1 MAAADVSGRTGI
13 PEPTY
18 EPISAPGFDD
28 PSIKPMEA
36 AKACHAWCSKIQQAI
51 DSKDIDT
58 IADSFSEDGWWRD
71 MLIVN
76 PVDFNSFKKS
86 EIKAGLEKHGVPEI
100 TKLRVVRP
108 TDASIVPVSDDMVW
122 AQAYLAFE
130 TPKTRGQGLL
140 RLKQDN
146 GQYSQAFTFFTTLW
160 EIKGHEEFAYER
172 RPNGADIHEQPGPE
186 AKNWLQLRA
195 ETVKFEKKD
204 PTVLIIGGGQ
214 NGLMI
219 AARLGALGIPALIVE
234 KNPQIGDNW
243 ANRYHNL
250 VLHDPV
256 WADHFPYLP
265 YPPHWPIFTPKD
277 KLASWF
283 KTYAAA
289 MELNVWNSASIEG
302 GAKYDESTQEWTTK
316 VVREGQEPREMKVKH
331 IVLATGFSGEAR
343 IPKFEGLENFKG
355 PTPHSSKHK
364 GAKEWA
370 GKKAIVVGCCNSGH
384 DIAAEFYEHG
394 CDTTIVQRSSTYVVS
409 SKHGL
414 PAWLNGFYQ
423 EGGPH
428 VDDADVLFTSLPTEL
443 VGEFHKISTAK
454 VAELDKPILDGLEKA
469 GFKLNR
475 YNSGLFMKYFRDGG
489 GYYLDVGCS
498 QLIADGKIKV
508 KQGQEIKRFTE
519 NGIEFADGDFREA
532 DIVVLAT
539 GYGSMRDTVRRVIG
553 EEVANKVH
561 TCWSFDKQGEIQTV
575 WRNSGQPGFWLQCG
589 NFFQARCFSRLT
601 ALQIQQIELGLVDKN
616 NPYPEEKENKDPR
629 F

>member
-1 MAAADVSGRTGI
+1 
-13 PEPTY
+13 
-18 EPISAPGFDD
+18 
-28 PSIKPMEA
+28 
-36 AKACHAWCSKIQQAI
+36 
-51 DSKDIDT
+51 
-58 IADSFSEDGWWRD
+58 
-71 MLIVN
+71 
-76 PVDFNSFKKS
+76 
-86 EIKAGLEKHGVPEI
+86 
-100 TKLRVVRP
+100 
-108 TDASIVPVSDDMVW
+108 
-122 AQAYLAFE
+122 
-130 TPKTRGQGLL
+130 
-140 RLKQDN
+140 
-146 GQYSQAFTFFTTLW
+146 
-160 EIKGHEEFAYER
+160 
-172 RPNGADIHEQPGPE
+172 
-186 AKNWLQLRA
+186 
-195 ETVKFEKKD
+195 
-204 PTVLIIGGGQ
+204 
-214 NGLMI
+214 
-219 AARLGALGIPALIVE
+219 
-234 KNPQIGDNW
+234 
-243 ANRYHNL
+243 
-250 VLHDPV
+250 
-256 WADHFPYLP
+256 
-265 YPPHWPIFTPKD
+265 
-277 KLASWF
+277 
-283 KTYAAA
+283 

-532 DIVVLAT
+532 DIVRVFLLACQLRGRKLT
-539 GYGSMRDTVRRVIG
+539 DSLLHRRSSWPP
-553 EEVANKVH
+553 AM
-561 TCWSFDKQGEIQTV
+561 
-575 WRNSGQPGFWLQCG
+575 
-589 NFFQARCFSRLT
+589 ARCETPCAESSARRSPTRSTPAGPLTSR
-601 ALQIQQIELGLVDKN
+601 V
-616 NPYPEEKENKDPR
+616 R
-629 F
+629 FKLSGETLDSRASGSSAGKSHAGPDR